1 MLRPHEGSV
10 GVLSAEAMA
19 DESKRSTRGDGK
31 GRAGWTRLAGIGF
44 ELVAAVGTF
53 ILVGYWWD
61 RHYGTG
67 PKGVIV
73 GAVLGLIGG
82 MYNLIRQSL
91 LATREAAGGS
101 DITDGDKKR

>member
-1 MLRPHEGSV
+1 
-10 GVLSAEAMA
+10 MA